1 MMPRDSRALLPTG
14 IRTDP
19 EPKLGMADA
28 LMGFSPLQS
37 VPRAPWRRLP
47 ASFPHAL
54 STPPLRERRRP
65 ALQGVA
71 ERTSRRPLAGPPA
84 LLRFATR
91 TLSSAFPAKT
101 VPRRL
106 PDRK

>member
-1 MMPRDSRALLPTG
+1 MMPRGSRALLPAR
-14 IRTDP
+14 IRT
-19 EPKLGMADA
+19 EPRAEARVADA
-28 LMGFSPLQS
+28 LMGFWPLQS
-37 VPRAPWRRLP
+37 VSRTPWKRLP

-65 ALQGVA
+65 ALQGLA
-71 ERTSRRPLAGPPA
+71 ERAGRRPLAGPPA

>member
-1 MMPRDSRALLPTG
+1 MMPRGFRALLPAG

-19 EPKLGMADA
+19 EPKPGMADA
-28 LMGFSPLQS
+28 LMGFLPLQS
-37 VPRAPWRRLP
+37 VPRTPWKRLP

-54 STPPLRERRRP
+54 STSPLGERHRP
-65 ALQGVA
+65 ALQGLT
-71 ERTSRRPLAGPPA
+71 ERASRQPLAGLPT

-91 TLSSAFPAKT
+91 ILSSAFSAKT